1 MKRKKICQICG
12 GNLNEVGTVH
22 YSKISDN
29 IGGGSY
35 NQHIGCCNQCGFV
48 SVLNMIDKAVKE
60 EASSVCVGK

>member
-29 IGGGSY
+29 IGGG
-35 NQHIGCCNQCGFV
+35 
-48 SVLNMIDKAVKE
+48 KATISISDV
-60 EASSVCVGK
+60 AINADLYLY